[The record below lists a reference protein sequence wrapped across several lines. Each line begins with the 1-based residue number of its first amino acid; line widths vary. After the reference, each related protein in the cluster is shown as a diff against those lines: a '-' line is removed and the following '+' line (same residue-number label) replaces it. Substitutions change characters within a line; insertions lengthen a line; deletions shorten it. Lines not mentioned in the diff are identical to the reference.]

1 MPYKDPTCEAAK
13 KSARRRAEKWRKANP
28 HYAQMYQ
35 RGDKSRA
42 YKLAWKKR
50 HPEYP
55 ILAWQRQKERV
66 FAMYG
71 QVCARCGFPDKRA
84 LQLDHVQDDG
94 HKHRR
99 TRRDGR
105 RTTDCRRAWT
115 DASRSY
121 QPDKFQILCSNCN
134 WIKRAELCAKNQTLV

>member
-1 MPYKDPTCEAAK
+1 MPYADSQSEAAK
-13 KSARRRAEKWRKANP
+13 SSAIRRSRKWAAAHPDFHKE
-28 HYAQMYQ
+28 YQ
-35 RGDKSRA
+35 RGEKNRQA
-42 YKLAWKKR
+42 KREWKKR

-55 ILAWQRQKERV
+55 ALAWRRQKERV

-71 QVCARCGFPDKRA
+71 SVCARCGFSDKRA

-121 QPDKFQILCSNCN
+121 QPNKFQILCANCN
-134 WIKRAELCAKNQTLV
+134 WIKRGELCAKNQTRA